1 MKEIVTKLYI
11 DTGLGFN
18 EEQTI
23 TQTIDS
29 NCNKVEFMFNP
40 LSVNMLR
47 FVPINGYSVLHVSS
61 IAIVREDN
69 SSYKLGNYQTNA
81 LCQKNNDL
89 IFTAKDP
96 QIDLNIFNQRIKKV
110 IINFIYIAIGEQCIN
125 YIPKFIGELI
135 HEQDMLL
142 SRQRANEARINQL
155 YMQIEI
161 LKHNVNIETSASI
174 ISNYY
179 RILKNEFKTFLKHFD
194 PQYKLIKKSGLFDL
208 KYYLE
213 QNPDVNIRNINPLTH
228 YIDIGASEGR
238 NPNPLF
244 DSAYYISQNPKIVE
258 SDINPLAHYI
268 EVGSK
273 EGINPSQLIEKLHK
287 KPKISIITPVYNAD
301 KICLQKCI
309 FSVLKQGYNNWE
321 LCLVDDGSTKL
332 HIKTILGKY
341 AKKDPRV
348 KVKFLKKNQ
357 GIAKASNAGLSL
369 ATGEFICFL
378 DHDDELTKDALYE
391 VVNVINQNNA
401 DIIYSDERLIRKNGK
416 HISFIY
422 KPDFSP
428 DLLFSHNYI
437 THLLVVRKSMFLDAG
452 GFSSKYEG
460 AQDYDLIL
468 RLTEK
473 TKKICHIPKA
483 LYNWRNVATSTSL
496 NPEIKPYADNAGKMA
511 LEAALERRKI
521 AGSVSNTS
529 TRFFY
534 RVKRKLNYQPLISII
549 IPFKDEPNLLK
560 SCIKKILSKT
570 SYQNYEIIGINNN
583 SEMEKTFKIINEF
596 QQTDERI
603 KFYEYNIP
611 FNFSKI
617 NNYAA
622 GLAKGEH
629 IVLMNNDIKIINSDW
644 IEALLEHS
652 QRREVG
658 AVGAKL
664 YYDNNTIQHAGII
677 IGIAGFAGHSH
688 RHLKR
693 DAPGYY
699 NRLMCIQN
707 VSAVTGALL
716 MVKKRLYMEAG
727 GLDEKNLTI
736 ALNDVD
742 FCLRLRKM
750 GFLNVFTPY
759 CEAYHYESISRG
771 YEVTPEKKA
780 RFNKET
786 KYFQDKWRDLLV
798 NGDPYYNP
806 NLTLEK
812 EDFSLKNNNRR

>member
-23 TQTIDS
+23 TQAIDS

-47 FVPINGYSVLHVSS
+47 FVPINGYSVIHVSS

-96 QIDLNIFNQRIKKV
+96 QIDLNIFNQKIKKV
-110 IINFIYIAIGEQCIN
+110 IINLIYIAIGEQCIN

-161 LKHNVNIETSASI
+161 LKHNVKIETSASI

-213 QNPDVNIRNINPLTH
+213 QNPDVNISNINALTH
-228 YIDIGASEGR
+228 YIDSGASEGR

-244 DSAYYISQNPKIVE
+244 DSAYYINQNPKIVE

-273 EGINPSQLIEKLHK
+273 EGRNPSRLIEKLHK

-301 KICLQKCI
+301 KICLKKCI
-309 FSVLKQGYNNWE
+309 FSVLKQIYNNWE
-321 LCLVDDGSTKL
+321 LCLVDDGSTKP
-332 HIKTILGKY
+332 HIKTILEKY

-348 KVKFLKKNQ
+348 KVKFLKENQ

-391 VVNVINQNNA
+391 VVNAINQNNA
-401 DIIYSDERLIRKNGK
+401 DILYSDERLISKNGK

-437 THLLVVRKSMFLDAG
+437 THLLVVRKSMLFDAG

-460 AQDYDLIL
+460 AQDYDLIV

-473 TKKICHIPKA
+473 TKKICHIPKV

-521 AGSVSNTS
+521 AGKVSLTHM
-529 TRFFY
+529 RFFY

-560 SCIKKILSKT
+560 SCIGTIFSKT

-583 SEMEKTFKIINEF
+583 SEMKKTFRIINEF

-617 NNYAA
+617 NNYAV
-622 GLAKGEH
+622 GLANGEH

-688 RHLKR
+688 RHFKR
-693 DAPGYY
+693 DVPGYY

-716 MVKKRLYMEAG
+716 MVKKSLYMEAG
-727 GLDEKNLTI
+727 GLDEKNLTV

-759 CEAYHYESISRG
+759 CEAYHYESVSRG
-771 YEVTPEKKA
+771 YEVTPEKNI

-786 KYFQDKWRDLLV
+786 KYFQDKWKDLLV

-812 EDFSLKNNNRR
+812 EDFSLKNIDI

>member
-47 FVPINGYSVLHVSS
+47 FVPINDYSVLHVSS

-437 THLLVVRKSMFLDAG
+437 THLLVVRKSMLLDAG

-786 KYFQDKWRDLLV
+786 NYFQDKWKDLLV

-806 NLTLEK
+806 NLSLEK